1 MPRETGRPLPRQT
14 RSRERV
20 EAVRTAALEVLR
32 SEGLAGCTMA
42 AVAAR
47 AGITPTSLYRYFPN
61 VEAVLQVVAERQ
73 LDETHALIAQ
83 ALTGLTSLEHAR
95 QTLVGLVGAYES
107 IVRDDPARRALWSGG
122 VTIEALN
129 DLNIADS
136 RRNGYLIAER
146 ISPFLARPLDRERAF
161 LVTHLVC
168 LGTVLLI
175 QVDDAEAAVLRPPL
189 QALVLTL
196 LD

>member
-1 MPRETGRPLPRQT
+1 MPHDTGRPLPRQT

-32 SEGLAGCTMA
+32 SEGIAGCTMA
-42 AVAAR
+42 AVATR

-61 VEAVLQVVAERQ
+61 VEAVLHVVAERQ
-73 LDETHALIAQ
+73 LEETHALIAD

-95 QTLVGLVGAYES
+95 QTLVALVGAYES
-107 IVRDDPARRALWSGG
+107 IVRGDPARRALWAGG
-122 VTIEALN
+122 VAIEALN
-129 DLNIADS
+129 QLNIADS
-136 RRNGYLIAER
+136 RRNGHLIAER
-146 ISPFLARPLDRERAF
+146 ISPFLDRPVDREQAF

-168 LGTVLLI
+168 LGTVLLL
-175 QVDDAEAAVLRPPL
+175 QVDDDEAAALRPPL

-196 LD
+196 FD

>member
-95 QTLVGLVGAYES
+95 QTLVGLVLAYES
-107 IVRDDPARRALWSGG
+107 IVRNDPARRALWSGG
-122 VTIEALN
+122 VTIEALT

-146 ISPFLARPLDRERAF
+146 ISPFLASPLDRERAF